1 MSSSLE
7 YFWDFQ
13 LWIIWFICY
22 QDIDDCLEN
31 PCNNN
36 GSCVD
41 GIASYNCECLA
52 GFTGADC
59 EMSKCPVFQ
68 EFK

>member
-1 MSSSLE
+1 MV
-7 YFWDFQ
+7 
-13 LWIIWFICY
+13 CY
-22 QDIDDCLEN
+22 QDIDDCIEN

-41 GIASYNCECLA
+41 GIASYNCVCLP

-59 EMSKCPVFQ
+59 EMSTNKVF
-68 EFK
+68 

>member
-1 MSSSLE
+1 M
-7 YFWDFQ
+7 
-13 LWIIWFICY
+13 IWLIFY
-22 QDIDDCLEN
+22 QDIDDCIEN

-41 GIASYNCECLA
+41 GIASYNCVCPP

-59 EMSKCPVFQ
+59 EMSTNKVF
-68 EFK
+68 